1 MSDTTTATASHGTG
15 HPSDWLLRWQHLLA
29 PGSTAL
35 DVACGA
41 GRHARWLAAQGLNVT
56 AIDRDSRALAGLSG
70 VDSVTTWCA
79 DLEAGDWPLPGRQ
92 FDLVLVTNYLWR
104 PLFGTLIDA
113 VAPGGL
119 LIYETFALGQETVG
133 RPSRAEFLLAPG
145 ELLTLTQPG
154 LQVLGYEDGWSADD
168 PLRRLQ
174 RACARKPAPAAPD
187 ATAGDRSHRW
197 PQHLRLPAFSR
208 P

>member
-1 MSDTTTATASHGTG
+1 LHGTG

-41 GRHARWLAAQGLNVT
+41 GRHVRWMAVRGLKVT
-56 AIDRDSRALAGLSG
+56 AIDRDSHALAGLTG
-70 VDSVTTWCA
+70 VDNVTTLCA
-79 DLEAGDWPLPGRQ
+79 DLEAGHWPLPGRQ

-104 PLFGTLIDA
+104 PLFAHLVDA

-133 RPSRAEFLLAPG
+133 RPSRPEFLLEPG
-145 ELLTLTQPG
+145 ELLGLTQPG
-154 LQVLGYEDGWSADD
+154 LQVLGYEDGWSAQE
-168 PLRRLQ
+168 PRRRLQ
-174 RACARKPAPAAPD
+174 RVCAHKPAAARPG
-187 ATAGDRSHRW
+187 ATGATGGDQSNAW
-197 PQHLRLPAFSR
+197 PQHLRLPAF
-208 P
+208 PLA